1 MNFADPSVRYILE
14 FLLLILGILGMVGFF
29 EIRTSRLLRQM
40 GVMIMMITD
49 TSANLK
55 SLHEKYYLQPRT
67 RKPRKPKSEI
77 EVSK

>member
-14 FLLLILGILGMVGFF
+14 FLLLILGILGMVGFL

-40 GVMIMMITD
+40 GVMIMMIND
-49 TSANLK
+49 MSANLK
-55 SLHEKYYLQPRT
+55 SLREKYYLQPRA
-67 RKPRKPKSEI
+67 RKPRKPQSEI